1 MMRSRNNIKLY
12 MELAGMNQAEL
23 AKLIGAAETSI
34 SRYIRGHRIPNVL
47 VAIDIAA
54 ALNCSVEDLYS
65 DGKEE

>member
-1 MMRSRNNIKLY
+1 MRSRNNIKLY

-23 AKLIGAAETSI
+23 AKQVGATEVSI